1 MPDLKDYLGGL
12 QQVMQTAEY
21 ANADFRTQQNI
32 YNRFIA
38 AATVNASEMEGFAPQ
53 SRQRYYDQ
61 MTESFTP
68 SFLDPQ
74 IGEQVTG
81 LMQQADSGD
90 ETAINQIDAA
100 LAQETQRR
108 RSLIVNLAE
117 RTIKLFD
124 PEFNALGQDLPEY
137 LNTPQPTPDQQKALD
152 YLRYQRMIDP
162 EWQRMERREQAL
174 GTGLE
179 FAEILGTI
187 GMGAGFSWNKP
198 RALGQLATSLT
209 RGAAER
215 SIARAGARF
224 GNLIY
229 GGIQSTSHAVATA
242 TVGTAREFALDA
254 MNDEFPK
261 YPNYRSAVEGGL
273 KTFGTY
279 LAFDIAANF
288 VFDTVMPILGA
299 QAKMFMKWPKTGRP
313 PREVIAEMAFG
324 DTLSREAIQVL
335 DEGTREQ
342 VLAVRRAT
350 RTLSNVDQAPREE
363 LLNVAATARG
373 GRLVRIADPD
383 RFQVSY
389 KSGQG
394 AGKWQSE
401 VFNTLDEA
409 EEFMNSTVFRPAV
422 PTRRAAEAAATR
434 GGRVRIHEAL
444 QVDLPNVDPSDAD
457 VLANVIAPRGGRFT
471 AGQVEDFTKQALR
484 ASNATDEVVQGV
496 SVQRF
501 GNTLQVR
508 IPETSR
514 NNRYIRIPQTVKGSE
529 IPHIKKLVDAVQ
541 EVTSGRPAR
550 RGGVL
555 FSEGTYRTVLE
566 KQNIFTPE
574 WGLLRAKQLGYA
586 VSEHADGLRILTPQ
600 GESLNF
606 TSARELNE
614 FLITREMTPEW
625 VEGYLRETNNLNL
638 RQTEDGKYFVRRGKR
653 VVTSEYENVQDLA
666 RNNPQLF
673 DKLPETLA
681 PQYVIVDG
689 GVQTRIAPAVFAG
702 DYDSATKFLNNF
714 KNIKSSRNAIQD
726 LHGNKII
733 INREALG
740 SQRFT
745 VEFEDLG
752 YTSPNLRLQDAK
764 KMLTG
769 AYEDFDVVR
778 NISLDKGYRME
789 FHGGR
794 YIMYDGEGHRFVAKT
809 LEDARKVMADEMTPI
824 PSYAPELLMSP
835 DAIAKDIE
843 QIPEHLLKPFN
854 YLDHSAMDHEGIIS
868 GALKKLK
875 SKTIDPIEYAVGPY
889 VRPPQGL
896 IESFTKKG
904 ADPYF
909 GRYLNGLDKTT
920 NAMVASET
928 KMHQALLDIV
938 GPFRGKRQAARRQ
951 SAWYDYLTRSDK
963 DAVIKEYADAGNP
976 LTRDELDRL
985 EQIRDWLGRNP
996 ESGLF
1001 QYFGVDPEKF
1011 LTDYLPRIREAVI
1024 NNPGLKE
1031 LPEGEIETF
1040 WKTVFADAAPP
1051 KELDEF
1057 FKHSRS
1063 VHNIQSTLLER
1074 DPLVLLNKY
1083 NMTGHRGK
1091 FLGPLWE
1098 EFDQT
1103 VKGMPKTA
1111 ENEILN
1117 LRLTRYRADMMGI
1130 MTGPMAHSVE
1140 DAFIKMWAEKG
1151 LTRTEARRL
1160 MRGMMSM
1167 PYMATMGL
1175 RVWLPVRNSFQSFIT
1190 LAPRYGNRAVVN
1202 GYKKVLA
1209 DKSGDIVRYLR
1220 ENGVIDRRLPV
1231 GTGYDLADHKALD
1244 VVLGMYKNSDEL
1256 NRAIT
1261 FTVATDAYDSA
1272 LKRLQNGDITWDDF
1286 LNRDSGFNQLYRNQ
1300 QEQVLDLLN
1309 KGHYDAARLSIGD
1322 SIVKQTQ
1329 FNYRSGNTGMGSTT
1343 LMGKLAGQFG
1353 TYSFGYAENLIHGFK
1368 SMKGFG
1374 TKAAFAGTFLANT
1387 AALYT
1392 VFTEGL
1398 GVNANNFLPH
1408 TPLIFTGGP
1417 NYELMNTLWSSLG
1430 VLSGDTYTGRQA
1442 AAEAWGL
1449 KKNSSGKWTWQPW
1462 TSDLARLMVPGS
1474 YMYQSVTK
1482 AVEAANDGD
1491 YYRMIM
1497 NLGSFPLEK
1506 DYFARPQGNRM
1517 FKESP
1522 F

>member
-21 ANADFRTQQNI
+21 ANADFRTQQQI

-38 AATVNASEMEGFAPQ
+38 AATVNASEMQGFDPQ
-53 SRQRYYDQ
+53 FRQRYYDQ
-61 MTESFTP
+61 MTENFTP

-81 LMQQADSGD
+81 LIQRADSGD

-124 PEFNALGQDLPEY
+124 PEFNALGQELPDY
-137 LNTPQPTPDQQKALD
+137 LNAPQPTPDQQKALD

-162 EWQRMERREQAL
+162 EWQRAERREQAL
-174 GTGLE
+174 GMGLE
-179 FAEILGTI
+179 FAEILGAI
-187 GMGAGFSWNKP
+187 GMGAGFSWNNP
-198 RALGQLATSLT
+198 RGLGRLATSLT
-209 RGAAER
+209 RNAAER

-242 TVGTAREFALDA
+242 TVGTAREFARDT

-261 YPNYRSAVEGGL
+261 YPTYRSAVEGGL

-288 VFDTVMPILGA
+288 VFDTVIPILGA
-299 QAKMFMKWPKTGRP
+299 QAKMLGKWPKTGRP
-313 PREVIAEMAFG
+313 SREVIAEMAFG
-324 DTLSREAIQVL
+324 DTLSKEAIQVL
-335 DEGTREQ
+335 DEGTQEQ
-342 VLAVRRAT
+342 VLAVRRAA
-350 RTLSNVDQAPREE
+350 RTLSNVDQASREE

-373 GRLVRIADPD
+373 GRLTRMVDSD

-394 AGKWQSE
+394 AGRWRSAT
-401 VFNTLDEA
+401 FNSLDEA
-409 EEFMNSTVFRPAV
+409 EEFMNSTVFRPTV

-434 GGRVRIHEAL
+434 GGRVRIHETL

-471 AGQVEDFTKQALR
+471 AEQLDDFTKQALR
-484 ASNATDEVVQGV
+484 ASNAPDELVQGV
-496 SVQRF
+496 SVQRV
-501 GNTLQVR
+501 GTQLRVK
-508 IPETSR
+508 IPYNRR
-514 NNRYIRIPQTVKGSE
+514 NSMYVTIPTTVKGSE

-541 EVTSGRPAR
+541 NVTRDRPVR

-555 FSEGTYRTVLE
+555 FSEGAYRTVLE

-574 WGLLRAKQLGYA
+574 WGLLKAKQLGYA

-625 VEGYLRETNNLNL
+625 VEGYLRETSNLTL
-638 RQTEDGKYFVRRGKR
+638 RQSKEGGYFVRRGKR
-653 VVTSEYENVQDLA
+653 VLTSEYENIQDLV

-689 GVQTRIAPAVFAG
+689 GVQARIAPAVFAG
-702 DYDSATKFLNNF
+702 NYDSAMKFLNNF

-733 INREALG
+733 INREAIG
-740 SQRFT
+740 PKRFT

-764 KMLTG
+764 RMLQG
-769 AYEDFDVVR
+769 AYDDFDVVR

-789 FHGGR
+789 YHGGR
-794 YIMYDGEGHRFVAKT
+794 YVMYDGEGHRFTAKT
-809 LEDARKVMADEMTPI
+809 LESARKVMADEMTPV

-835 DAIAKDIE
+835 DAIAKDID

-868 GALKKLK
+868 GALRKLK
-875 SKTIDPIEYAVGPY
+875 SKTIDPVEYAVGPY

-909 GRYLNGLDKTT
+909 GRYLNGLDKAT

-938 GPFRGKRQAARRQ
+938 GPFKGKRHAARRQ

-985 EQIRDWLGRNP
+985 EQIRDWLGRDP

-1001 QYFGVDPEKF
+1001 QYFGVDPDKF

-1024 NNPGLKE
+1024 NNPRLKE
-1031 LPEGEIETF
+1031 VPDGELKAF
-1040 WKTVFADAAPP
+1040 WDMIHKDASIP
-1051 KELDEF
+1051 KEFDEF

-1063 VHNIQSTLLER
+1063 VHNVQSTLLER

-1083 NMTGHRGK
+1083 NMVGHRGK
-1091 FLGPLWE
+1091 FLGPIWQE
-1098 EFDQT
+1098 YDE
-1103 VKGMPKTA
+1103 VYKGLAKTA
-1111 ENEILN
+1111 ENEILH
-1117 LRLTRYRADMMGI
+1117 LRMLRYRADMMGI

-1140 DAFIKMWAEKG
+1140 DGFMKFMVDKG

-1175 RVWLPVRNSFQSFIT
+1175 RVWLPVRNSFQSFVT

-1231 GTGYDLADHKALD
+1231 GAGYDLADHKVLD
-1244 VVLGMYKNSDEL
+1244 AALGMYKNSDEL

-1261 FTVATDAYDSA
+1261 FTVATDAYDNA

-1309 KGHYDAARLSIGD
+1309 KGQYDAARLAIGD

-1329 FNYRSGNTGMGSTT
+1329 FNYRAGNTGMGSTT
-1343 LMGKLAGQFG
+1343 LMGKFAGQFG

-1374 TKAAFAGTFLANT
+1374 AKAAFVGTFLANT
-1387 AALYT
+1387 MALYT
-1392 VFTEGL
+1392 VFTEVL

-1430 VLSGDTYTGRQA
+1430 VLSGDTYSGRQA

-1449 KKNSSGKWTWQPW
+1449 SKNSQGNWVWQPW
-1462 TSDLARLMVPGS
+1462 NSDLARLMVPGS
-1474 YMYQSVTK
+1474 YMYQSIQK

-1506 DYFARPQGNRM
+1506 DYFAKPQGNRA
-1517 FKESP
+1517 FR
-1522 F
+1522 